1 MAAPASAAAMAASAI
16 SSAVTGKCGDML
28 GV

>member
-16 SSAVTGKCGDML
+16 SSAVTGKCDDML